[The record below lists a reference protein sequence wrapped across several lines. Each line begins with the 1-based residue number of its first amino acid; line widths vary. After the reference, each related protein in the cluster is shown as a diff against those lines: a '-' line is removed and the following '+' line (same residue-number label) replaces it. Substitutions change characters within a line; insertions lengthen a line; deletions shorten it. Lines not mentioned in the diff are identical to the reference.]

1 MHVSLLLLVGLC
13 VVGGAYGATSGRTDD
28 CCSHEDKKEIEWIW
42 HRVWESANSE
52 RKVRVMSAVVHD
64 IIEHHPEYKDEMA
77 KKGVTDDKSPTARAY
92 MIRLVHQFDNVI
104 NLLEEPQILQAQL
117 EFMQEAYG
125 AKPGITKTYFD
136 AIVEAMERVLPQVA
150 SCFPT
155 AAWNRCLERLA
166 HSLTET
172 DD

>member
-1 MHVSLLLLVGLC
+1 MHYSLLL
-13 VVGGAYGATSGRTDD
+13 VVLFVAGAYAATSGRTDD

-42 HRVWESANSE
+42 HRVWQSANSE

-64 IIEHHPEYKDEMA
+64 IIEHHPEYKDQMA
-77 KKGVTDDKSPTARAY
+77 AKGVTDDKSPTARAY

-104 NLLEEPQILQAQL
+104 NLLEEPLILQAQL
-117 EFMQEAYG
+117 EFMKEAYG
-125 AKPGITKTYFD
+125 AKPGVKKTYFD
-136 AIVEAMERVLPQVA
+136 AIVESLERVLPQVA

-166 HSLTET
+166 HALTE
-172 DD
+172 DLDE